1 VTTFDAPSTNSVL
14 PRLHSAR
21 GFTLF
26 SLLVSVALALLVL
39 ASPASAVVTEVAGT
53 KVGLSPRN
61 VAPPVDGD
69 GPTAESFANPEG
81 NPVLHGS
88 NVYVIYWDPGDI
100 YHGDWQSHID
110 GFMQEVGTESGSLA
124 NVFGV
129 DTQYTDKTNVPATY
143 RVTFRGA
150 EHDTAPYP
158 ASGCHDPSNLSAFA
172 CLTDQQIQAQLLSFI
187 SSRGLPRGMG
197 TVFYLLTPPDVSVCL
212 DPSSTHCS
220 DYKRSASEISKKE
233 FTSESYENSLCSYH
247 SVINADLPNGDANT
261 VLYATIP
268 WSATTL
274 AGQPAYECQD
284 GGYNP
289 IGKVPEESEAPPER
303 TPASQKEFEEANKT
317 KKLEIIAQEEREG
330 PHAEEPNQS
339 GLGPDGTY
347 DTALS
352 DIIINQIA
360 LEQQDIITN
369 PLLNAWQDSA
379 SNEATDECRD
389 WFATGDVQGS
399 VTPNPDTLT
408 GTLSNQTF
416 TTKRYYLQTAFNL
429 AALRLPYPG
438 VPCIGGT
445 NLIPSFTAPNPVNAG
460 DVVNFD
466 GMESDIDLNAGINF
480 SAAGAPEANYAT
492 YTWNFGDGTPLVAGF
507 APGSLPCDTPWLS
520 PCADSVFHS
529 YSAGG
534 TYVVT
539 LMVTDVGGHTAT
551 TTRDVVVNGPP
562 PAPAVASSSAGGAVG
577 SATPGTGGSGTTS
590 SVPAPVAA
598 AAVTS
603 RSLRIVLQKGLVVR
617 YSVNEQVAGHFEV
630 LLSRSVAKRLKIGG
644 SPATGLPAGTPP
656 QVVIAKAVLI
666 TTKGGHS
673 SVAIKFS
680 KTVAKRLSHTHKV
693 SLLLR
698 LIVRNAAKSPKSTT
712 VLSSVTLAG

>member
-1 VTTFDAPSTNSVL
+1 MTTFDAPSTNSVL

-26 SLLVSVALALLVL
+26 SLLVSAALALLVL

-61 VAPPVDGD
+61 VKAPVDGD

-100 YHGDWQSHID
+100 YHGDWQQHINT
-110 GFMQEVGTESGSLA
+110 FMQEVGTQSGSLD

-129 DTQYTDKTNVPATY
+129 DTQYTDKSDVPATY

-150 EHDTAPYP
+150 EHDTSAYP
-158 ASGCHDPSNLSAFA
+158 ASGCHDPADLTAFA
-172 CLTDQQIQAQLLSFI
+172 CLTDQQIQSQLLSLI
-187 SSRGLPRGMG
+187 STRNLPRGMG
-197 TVFYLLTPPDVSVCL
+197 TVYYLLTPPDVSVCL
-212 DPSSTHCS
+212 DAASTHCS
-220 DYKRSASEISKKE
+220 DYEGE
-233 FTSESYENSLCSYH
+233 FTSESYKHSFCSYH
-247 SVINADLPNGDANT
+247 SAINPDLPSGSVNT

-274 AGQPAYECQD
+274 TGVPSYECQD
-284 GGYNP
+284 GGFNP
-289 IGKVPEESEAPPER
+289 AGKFPEESEAAPER
-303 TPASQKEFEEANKT
+303 TPQQQKEFSEANAT

-330 PHAEEPNQS
+330 PHTEEPNQS

-352 DIIINQIA
+352 DIIVNQIA

-369 PLLNAWQDSA
+369 PLLNAWHDSA
-379 SNEATDECRD
+379 SLEASDECRD
-389 WFATGDVQGS
+389 WFATGDIQGS
-399 VTPNPDTLT
+399 VTPNENTLA

-416 TTKRYYLQTAFNL
+416 TTKQYYLQTAFNL

-438 VPCIGGT
+438 VPCIGGA

-466 GMESDIDLNAGINF
+466 GMESDIDLNAGIDF
-480 SAAGAPEANYAT
+480 SGAGAPKANYAT
-492 YTWNFGDGTPLVAGF
+492 YTWNFGDGSPLVSGF
-507 APGSLPCDTPWLS
+507 APGSLPCEAPWLS

-534 TYVVT
+534 TYAVT
-539 LMVTDVGGHTAT
+539 LTVTDVGGHIAT
-551 TTRDVVVNGPP
+551 VTHDVVVNGP
-562 PAPAVASSSAGGAVG
+562 APAASSSGA
-577 SATPGTGGSGTTS
+577 GGSGTPGSTGAAAGS
-590 SVPAPVAA
+590 SIPAPVVA

-603 RSLRIVLQKGLVVR
+603 RSLRSVLKKGLVVR

-630 LLSRSVAKRLKIGG
+630 LLPRSLAKRLKIGG

-698 LIVRNAAKSPKSTT
+698 LVVRNAAKTPTSAT
-712 VLSSVTLAG
+712 VLSAVTLAG